1 MGRRNKEH
9 CQEKTKE
16 RDNSLLTRGRLA
28 WKQPKDLLQQRHVS
42 LAVAASQYCSEVNV
56 TKLVEVD
63 YRAKLYSVDR
73 LTTNRLDLTL
83 FF

>member
-1 MGRRNKEH
+1 MMGRRNKEH
-9 CQEKTKE
+9 CQEQTKE

-63 YRAKLYSVDR
+63 Y
-73 LTTNRLDLTL
+73 
-83 FF
+83 

>member
-1 MGRRNKEH
+1 M
-9 CQEKTKE
+9 EKTKE

-63 YRAKLYSVDR
+63 Y
-73 LTTNRLDLTL
+73 
-83 FF
+83 

>member
-1 MGRRNKEH
+1 MMGRRNKEH

-28 WKQPKDLLQQRHVS
+28 WKQPKDLLQQRLVS
-42 LAVAASQYCSEVNV
+42 LAVAPRLDNAASQYCSEVNV

-63 YRAKLYSVDR
+63 Y
-73 LTTNRLDLTL
+73 
-83 FF
+83 